1 MATAGSIVVD
11 LLMRTGSFETD
22 AQRAAKAADK
32 RFKEIQKSAND
43 AGRGIGD
50 AFKGV
55 LAGAIFG
62 VGVSQVFGKFV
73 EETKN
78 AQNEQAQLKAA
89 LQSTGQ
95 AAGFSADQLNRMA
108 TQLAGKSI
116 FGEGDIN
123 SAQTRLLSYT
133 GVVGDQFPRALQA
146 AIDMSA
152 RLGTSLEQS
161 SETIGKAL
169 DVPSQGLTALSKQ
182 GFRFTEDQKKLVESL
197 ESTGRT
203 AEAQGII
210 LSALET
216 AYGGAAEAA
225 RNTFGGSLTALQEQ
239 INSLMTGDDDSVNGL
254 TDAINDLT
262 DLLGSAE
269 TKAAFASFIGFMVD
283 VSTALVKMANDF
295 VNGMAAAEGF
305 IDSLLTYGTI
315 NPFNSDRENVTKYTD
330 QLKEAVAWR
339 DRLLSEGKTDAADT
353 VSGKIKQIQN
363 QLNFSRSRANL
374 QENQTDTTALGWAG
388 SVPTMAAI
396 PVIGSAPKKVGK
408 ASARSGGTKQE
419 RDEGA
424 ALVAQ
429 LEKRVALTG
438 DLTERQKLLI
448 DIEQG
453 YTKFKSEQ
461 DKMLALGYADTL
473 DFIKEQDD
481 AYKSAQETLKEL
493 SKVTQKTTS
502 EMDQFTIQAARNIQD
517 ALGEGLVDLL
527 EGNFDNIGKSW
538 SQMIIRMAA
547 NAAAANLGKAL
558 FGDYGN
564 SGKAGGILG
573 EVSNYFFGQLS
584 SGSLGGSY
592 SKATSVGA
600 ATGDVSGLSYLGK
613 AFADGGYTGQGG
625 KYDPAGVVHAGEYV
639 INADATRKLGRA
651 YLDRLNGY
659 ADGGLVGA
667 APAGVG
673 GATEVRVINQTSN
686 ANLEA
691 SSATT
696 RFDGDRVVTEII
708 LRDRKRNGPISR
720 AMRGA

>member
-62 VGVSQVFGKFV
+62 IGVSQVFGKFV

-89 LQSTGQ
+89 LQSTGE

-108 TQLAGKSI
+108 TELAGKSI

-197 ESTGRT
+197 EATGKT
-203 AEAQGII
+203 AQAQGII

-254 TDAINDLT
+254 TSAINDLT
-262 DLLGSAE
+262 DLLGSGE

-339 DRLLSEGKTDAADT
+339 DRLLSEGKADAADT

-374 QENQTDTTALGWAG
+374 QENETDTTALGWAG
-388 SVPTMAAI
+388 SIPTMPSI
-396 PVIGSAPKKVGK
+396 PVRGDSTARGGKK
-408 ASARSGGTKQE
+408 SGGRNKKE
-419 RDEGA
+419 EVDEGRK
-424 ALVAQ
+424 LVEQ
-429 LEKRVALTG
+429 LEKRIALTG
-438 DLTERQKLLI
+438 DLSEREKLLI
-448 DIEQG
+448 DIKNG
-453 YTKFKSEQ
+453 YTKFRNQ
-461 DKMLALGYADTL
+461 DDIAQALAAAVRLDT
-473 DFIKEQDD
+473 IKEEED
-481 AYKSAQETLKEL
+481 AYKDLQETLKSQ
-493 SKVTQKTTS
+493 SKIVKDNAS
-502 EMDQFTIQAARNIQD
+502 EMDQFAIQAARNIQTS
-517 ALGEGLVDLL
+517 LGDGLYDILT
-527 EGNFDNIGKSW
+527 GNFDDIGS
-538 SQMIIRMAA
+538 SFANMIMRMATD
-547 NAAAANLGKAL
+547 AAAANLAKAL
-558 FGDYGN
+558 FGDFGSSN
-564 SGKAGGILG
+564 QIGGLAGALGKSIGMSMFGGGAITAGANANI
-573 EVSNYFFGQLS
+573 
-584 SGSLGGSY
+584 GGS
-592 SKATSVGA
+592 AVGSFA
-600 ATGDVSGLSYLGK
+600 GLSYT
-613 AFADGGYTGQGG
+613 FADGGYTGAGG
-625 KYDPAGVVHAGEYV
+625 KYQPAGIVHAGEYV
-639 INADATRKLGRA
+639 INAESTRRLGRG
-651 YLDRLNGY
+651 YLDSLNGF
-659 ADGGLVGA
+659 AKGGMVGA
-667 APAGVG
+667 APAGMG
-673 GATEVRVINQTSN
+673 GTTEVRLVNQTSN
-686 ANLEA
+686 PNMEA
-691 SSATT
+691 SAAST
-696 RFDGDRVVTEII
+696 RFDGDKYVTEVI
-708 LRDRKRNGPISR
+708 LRDRQRNGPISR